1 MNRSRR
7 KGELIVLSGPSGVG
21 KSTVI
26 SELMGSRGNL
36 YFSVSFTTRAPRV
49 GEADGVNYNF
59 VDRAEFERM
68 IAAGELLEYAEYV
81 GNLYGTPRGPVEQ
94 WLSEGH
100 DVVLEI
106 EVQGGAQI
114 KKLVP
119 DCVSVFITPPSM
131 EVLEKRLRGR
141 GTENEET
148 IQKRLETAR
157 KELLQAE
164 HYDYVVINDRLE
176 DAVDDMQAILRSEKL
191 RYEREPERIKGLLA
205 APKA

>member
-1 MNRSRR
+1 MS
-7 KGELIVLSGPSGVG
+7 KGLLLMVSAPSAGGKGTILGELF
-21 KSTVI
+21 
-26 SELMGSRGNL
+26 RRDGNL
-36 YFSVSFTTRAPRV
+36 RMSVSATTRSPRE
-49 GEADGVNYNF
+49 GEEHGKHYYF
-59 VDRAEFERM
+59 ISREEFKNLIDSGSM
-68 IAAGELLEYAEYV
+68 LEYAEYV
-81 GNLYGTPRGPVEQ
+81 GNLYGTPRGPIEQ
-94 WLSEGH
+94 WLSQGH

-148 IQKRLETAR
+148 IQKRLDTAR

-191 RYEREPERIKGLLA
+191 RYEREPERINGLLA

>member
-1 MNRSRR
+1 MS
-7 KGELIVLSGPSGVG
+7 KGLLLVVSAPSAGGKGTILGELF
-21 KSTVI
+21 
-26 SELMGSRGNL
+26 RRDGNL
-36 YFSVSFTTRAPRV
+36 RMSVSATTRSPRE
-49 GEADGVNYNF
+49 GEEHGKHYYF
-59 VDRAEFERM
+59 ISREEFKGLIDSGSM
-68 IAAGELLEYAEYV
+68 LEYAEYV
-81 GNLYGTPRGPVEQ
+81 GNLYGTPRRPIDQ
-94 WLSEGH
+94 WLSQGH

-119 DCVSVFITPPSM
+119 DCVLVFITPPSM

-176 DAVDDMQAILRSEKL
+176 DAVDDMQAILRSEEL